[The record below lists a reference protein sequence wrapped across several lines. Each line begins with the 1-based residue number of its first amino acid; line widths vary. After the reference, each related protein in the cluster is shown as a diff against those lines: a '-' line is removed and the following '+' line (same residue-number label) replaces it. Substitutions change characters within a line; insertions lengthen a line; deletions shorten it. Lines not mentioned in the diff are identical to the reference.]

1 MASFRGSGT
10 KCDHE
15 EASYTPK
22 NCKMSPTCINV
33 GWTQRVLAHGG
44 RNIMLELAEL
54 IDMNVLR
61 DSRLVMVI

>member
-1 MASFRGSGT
+1 ML
-10 KCDHE
+10 D
-15 EASYTPK
+15 
-22 NCKMSPTCINV
+22 
-33 GWTQRVLAHGG
+33 HGG